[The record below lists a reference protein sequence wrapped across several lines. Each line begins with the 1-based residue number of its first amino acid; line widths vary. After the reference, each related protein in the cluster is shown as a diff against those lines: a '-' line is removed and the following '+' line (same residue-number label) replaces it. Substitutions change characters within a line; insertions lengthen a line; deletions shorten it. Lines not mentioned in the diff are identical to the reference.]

1 MSHTVTKLFKPSVI
15 SLALFSAL
23 YQPMVAAQADANV
36 DNNADSSVDQQI
48 ETIEVTATRR
58 TGTAQEVP
66 MNISAL
72 DGDVMKTQNILSQED
87 VARWVPGLTISDQGG
102 REDASII
109 VRGLNTNTS
118 DRIADGGTVATY
130 IGEIA
135 LKSDIRLTDIER
147 VEVLIGPQGT
157 LYGAGT
163 LGGAIRYILKDPEL
177 DYQTASIS
185 ADMFSLAESGGLGHE
200 IGAVFN
206 TPIIEDELAFRVSIN
221 RFDTP
226 GFIDYNYVLREPGV
240 SNSDPD
246 WNDSGAVQANLK
258 QIQDAN
264 DEQIITARAAL
275 KWAPS
280 DEFNATL
287 NYFYQKQDSG
297 GNSTDNY
304 QVLSP
309 SNPISGLIGQ
319 YENAA
324 RYEEPNTKTD
334 KLLSLELELDLGFA
348 ELVSATGFAEYEQE
362 GQRDQTDLLMQ
373 DIWSGYAD
381 YPAYTND
388 TGSSETLSQEF
399 RLVSNSDS
407 DLNWIVG
414 LYYNKLESQNDDR
427 EYTPGAT
434 RDWFDGEYVNI
445 EYDLE
450 YIAKGWSENKESAI
464 FGEIGYNISDDLSV
478 IVGARF
484 YEYDVASWS
493 AATAPFYD
501 GEIASTDELNYEKVS
516 ASDNGSL
523 FKLNTSYQISKEVL
537 GYFTVS
543 EGFRLGG
550 GNGLVAC
557 TNPLTTQVCA
567 LPNEIDYK
575 PDTTTNTELGLKSS
589 WFKNK
594 LHLNAA
600 IFSVDWDNAQIGAAS
615 VNGAELITLNAG
627 KANSTGLELSGR
639 TTLIQDWAIFASYS
653 YAKAEL
659 TEDAPFLFGV
669 IDDQGTA
676 LQDYYDGK
684 DGDRLP
690 GAPQQQFSLGIS
702 YNTEILGDKPL
713 SINYGLTAQD
723 EVITK
728 VGLRADGETLPGYA
742 LSNLSA
748 TLNMDSWSVTAYV
761 DNLFNKYAYTS
772 VRRDKSW
779 VGMAQFESQ
788 NKDLAELGRVYGHY
802 VTKPRTIG
810 VRINYEFGL

>member
-1 MSHTVTKLFKPSVI
+1 MDSQSTALFKY
-15 SLALFSAL
+15 SAL
-23 YQPMVAAQADANV
+23 SFAIYAAMHSA
-36 DNNADSSVDQQI
+36 SSVAEVSSAPQAAVEKEI

-72 DGDVMKTQNILSQED
+72 DGDIMKTQNILSQED

-102 REDASII
+102 REDAAII

-135 LKSDIRLTDIER
+135 LKSDIRLTDIKR

-163 LGGAIRYILKDPEL
+163 LGGAIRYILNEPEL
-177 DYQTASIS
+177 DYTSASLS
-185 ADMFSLAESGGLGHE
+185 ADLFSLAHSSGLGNE

-206 TPIIEDELAFRVSIN
+206 TPIIDDELAVRISIN
-221 RFDTP
+221 RYDTP
-226 GFIDYNYVLREPGV
+226 GFIDYNYILREPGV
-240 SNSDPD
+240 SRADPNWD
-246 WNDSGAVQANLK
+246 DASAVQANLR
-258 QIQDAN
+258 QVSDAN
-264 DEQIITARAAL
+264 DEQVLTFRAAA
-275 KWAPS
+275 KWAPNDTFS
-280 DEFNATL
+280 ATL
-287 NYFYQKQDSG
+287 NYFYQNQKNG

-304 QVLSP
+304 QSLSQD
-309 SNPISGLIGQ
+309 NPISGLIGQ
-319 YENAA
+319 YQNGS
-324 RYEEPNTKTD
+324 RYEEPNEKTD
-334 KLLSLELELDLGFA
+334 KLLSLEMELDLGFA
-348 ELVSATGFAEYEQE
+348 DLVSATGYAEYEQA

-381 YPAYTND
+381 YPAYTGD
-388 TGSSETLSQEF
+388 SGSSETISQEL
-399 RLVSNSDS
+399 RLVSNADS
-407 DLNWIVG
+407 DFNWIVG
-414 LYYNKLESQNDDR
+414 LYYNKVESQNDDR

-450 YIAKGWSENKESAI
+450 YIAKGWAEDEESAI
-464 FGEIGYNISDDLSV
+464 FGELGYQFTDSLSMV
-478 IVGARF
+478 LGARF
-484 YEYDVASWS
+484 YEYDVATWS

-501 GEIASTDELNYEKVS
+501 GEIASTDELNYEEIS
-516 ASDNGSL
+516 ASDSGSL
-523 FKLNTSYQISKEVL
+523 FKFNLSYQANKQVL
-537 GYFTVS
+537 TYFTIS

-575 PDTTTNTELGLKSS
+575 PDTTTNTELGIKSS
-589 WFKNK
+589 WMKNK

-600 IFSVDWDNAQIGAAS
+600 LFSVDWDDAQIGAAS

-627 KANSTGLELSGR
+627 KANSTGIELSGR
-639 TTLIQDWAIFASYS
+639 TTLIQDWTLFASYS

-669 IDDQGTA
+669 KGDAGTA
-676 LQDYYDGK
+676 LQDFYDGK
-684 DGDRLP
+684 NGDRLP
-690 GAPQQQFSLGIS
+690 GAPQQQFSLGVT
-702 YNTEILGDKPL
+702 YQTDVMDDLPL

-748 TLNMDSWSVTAYV
+748 TLMLDSWSVTAYV
-761 DNLFNKYAYTS
+761 DNMFNKYAYTS
-772 VRRDKSW
+772 TRRDKSW
-779 VGMAQFESQ
+779 AGQAKFESQ
-788 NKDLAELGRVYGHY
+788 NKDLPELGRVYGHY

-810 VRINYEFGL
+810 VRVNYEFDM

>member
-1 MSHTVTKLFKPSVI
+1 MEPKPTTVFCYSALSI
-15 SLALFSAL
+15 ALFSAI
-23 YQPMVAAQADANV
+23 YHPSVSAAEQVQAE
-36 DNNADSSVDQQI
+36 QEI

-58 TGTAQEVP
+58 TGSAQEVP

-102 REDASII
+102 REDAAII

-130 IGEIA
+130 VGEIA
-135 LKSDIRLTDIER
+135 LKSDIRLTDIKR

-163 LGGAIRYILKDPEL
+163 LGGAIRYILNDPEM
-177 DYQTASIS
+177 DYTSASLS
-185 ADMFSLAESGGLGHE
+185 VDAFSLAESSGLGNE
-200 IGAVFN
+200 VGAVFN
-206 TPIIEDELAFRVSIN
+206 TPIIEDELALRVSVN

-226 GFIDYNYVLREPGV
+226 GFIDYNYVLKTPGT
-240 SNSDPD
+240 SISDPD
-246 WNDSGAVQANLK
+246 WNDDGAVQANLK
-258 QIQDAN
+258 QIKDAN
-264 DEQIITARAAL
+264 DEQTLTLRTAL
-275 KWAPS
+275 KWSPN
-280 DEFNATL
+280 DTFTGTL
-287 NYFYQKQDSG
+287 NYFYQKQENG

-304 QVLSP
+304 QTLSP
-309 SNPISGLIGQ
+309 TNPISGLIGR
-319 YENAA
+319 YENAS
-324 RYEEPNTKTD
+324 RYEEPNEKTD

-348 ELVSATGFAEYEQE
+348 DLVSATGYAEYDQI

-381 YPAYTND
+381 YPAYTSD
-388 TGSSETLSQEF
+388 TGSSETLSQEL
-399 RLVSNSDS
+399 RLVSNTDD

-414 LYYNKLESQNDDR
+414 FYYNKVDSKNDDR

-450 YIAKGWSENKESAI
+450 YIAKGWSEDKESAI
-464 FGEIGYNISDDLSV
+464 FGEVGYAFTDDLNV
-478 IVGARF
+478 TVGARF
-484 YEYDVASWS
+484 YEYDVATWS

-501 GEIASTDELNYEKVS
+501 GEIASTDDLDYEKVS

-523 FKLNTSYQISKEVL
+523 FKLNASYQLNKEVL
-537 GYFTVS
+537 TYFTIS

-557 TNPLTTQVCA
+557 TFPLTTQVCA

-575 PDTTTNTELGLKSS
+575 PDTTTNTELGFKSS
-589 WFKNK
+589 WYKNK
-594 LHLNAA
+594 LHLNASL
-600 IFSVDWDNAQIGAAS
+600 FSVDWDDAQIGAAS
-615 VNGAELITLNAG
+615 VNGSELITLNAG
-627 KANSTGLELSGR
+627 RANSTGVELSGR
-639 TTLIQDWAIFASYS
+639 TTLIENWTIFASYS
-653 YAKAEL
+653 YANAEL

-669 IDDQGTA
+669 IDEQGTA

-690 GAPQQQFSLGIS
+690 GAPEQQFSLGIS
-702 YNTEILGDKPL
+702 YLTEVLDDRPL
-713 SINYGLTAQD
+713 TINYGLTAQD

-742 LSNLSA
+742 LSNVSA
-748 TLNMDSWSVTAYV
+748 TLNLDDWSVTAYV

-772 VRRDKSW
+772 TRRDKSW
-779 VGMAQFESQ
+779 AGKAKFDSQ
-788 NKDLAELGRVYGHY
+788 NKDLPELGRVYGHY

-810 VRINYEFGL
+810 VRVNYDFSL